1 MSLRDLRESPLR
13 VDGVAQ
19 CLIRHAARR
28 APPLLSR
35 RLEEEWLADLAA
47 RAGPLS
53 RLSLGLGCCWAAT
66 VIMHEHCSTSAAAA
80 AGSAAGQKTVT
91 YAHHNSPFLSRRTI
105 ALLLVACVHTA
116 LIYALVIGLRS
127 TTLEVIPTASGE
139 FLPEPRIPIEP
150 RTLPGP
156 RLEPADSVEVHT
168 REFQIDIPR
177 EPGPGESPGTASQEP
192 SEPSR
197 TVNRVLGGPGKGFP
211 DTADYYPP
219 ASRRLAETGAATV
232 RVCVDAEG
240 RLTARPTVARSSG
253 SVRLDDGALK
263 LAQAASGHYR
273 PTTEDGRPVD
283 SCYVFRIRFA
293 LRD

>member
-1 MSLRDLRESPLR
+1 MSLRDLREPALR
-13 VDGVAQ
+13 VDGVVQ

-28 APPLLSR
+28 APPPLSR

-66 VIMHEHCSTSAAAA
+66 VIMHEHCSMSAAAA
-80 AGSAAGQKTVT
+80 ASSATGQKTVT
-91 YAHHNSPFLSRRTI
+91 YAHHDLTLRSRRTI
-105 ALLLVACVHTA
+105 ALLLIACVHTA

-127 TTLEVIPTASGE
+127 TTPEVIPTASGE
-139 FLPEPRIPIEP
+139 FVPEPRLPIEP
-150 RTLPGP
+150 RPLPGP
-156 RLEPADSVEVHT
+156 RLVSADRIEVHT

-177 EPGPGESPGTASQEP
+177 EPGPGESPGTPPQEP

-197 TVNRVLGGPGKGFP
+197 TVNRVLGGPGEGFP
-211 DTADYYPP
+211 DTADHYPP
-219 ASRRLAETGAATV
+219 ASRRLAETGAAAV
-232 RVCVDAEG
+232 RVCVDAGG

-283 SCYVFRIRFA
+283 SCYVFRIRFE
-293 LRD
+293 LRN